1 MSQNKKLRN
10 AIVTLLQAGHGVDMR
25 ADLSVYPSEGSFL
38 VECFLG
44 DETLDLKGLSEDQ
57 VQQATETGE
66 VAEYYATAE
75 EAADG
80 YLVLYEW
87 LDKAIQKSAAAQTLP
102 GTAAAGKGKKEE
114 PPSETSE
121 EPGPGVGLID
131 LTLEDLQELGEE
143 PTLVLVLSPWSA
155 PDRVVLA
162 QIEGLV
168 RNYPE
173 VQFGRI
179 GIDEEPEVLSRYQL
193 SATPTVLFFKGG
205 KLVRQLSGPQKEKEL
220 RSALDGLRS

>member
-44 DETLDLKGLSEDQ
+44 DETLELAGLSEDQ
-57 VQQATETGE
+57 IQQATETGE

-80 YLVLYEW
+80 YLVLYDW
-87 LDKAIQKSAAAQTLP
+87 LDKAIQKSAAAQN
-102 GTAAAGKGKKEE
+102 AAGVAATKGKKEPE
-114 PPSETSE
+114 ISQASAES
-121 EPGPGVGLID
+121 GPGVGLID
-131 LTLEDLQELGEE
+131 LTLEDLEELGEE
-143 PTLVLVLSPWSA
+143 PSLVLVLSPWSA

-168 RNYPE
+168 RAYPG

-179 GIDEEPEVLSRYQL
+179 GIDEEPEVMSRYQVT
-193 SATPTVLFFKGG
+193 ATPTVLFFKGG
-205 KLVRQLSGPQKEKEL
+205 KVVRQLSGPQKEKEL
-220 RSALDGLRS
+220 RSVLDGLRS